1 MVAPFLESE
10 QLGSQIRPSDT
21 DVETGQPRMN
31 APTRYKYLCSY
42 VAAQP
47 TTTVKQPDTG
57 ASLPVCEAI
66 EPMSGI
72 HQATPAEIRQLAV
85 TGWRAFHADPVM
97 RWFFPDDDDYL
108 ANGLG
113 VFRWVIGRGVA
124 LNSTWCTSDGVAF
137 AKWTPPGRPEAEVE
151 DEPRND
157 PAWRL
162 SRFMAYGTFSEAN
175 TPSEPHWYLNML
187 ATHPDWQR
195 TGFGAALMGEVFA
208 IADAEGLGCY
218 LETET
223 EENVAYYRRH
233 GFKVRTEWDLMT
245 DDENDRSQGPHQWG
259 MWRQPR

>member
-1 MVAPFLESE
+1 MRRVLVLVDPLARGDVARVPARVQHGAEHRLH
-10 QLGSQIRPSDT
+10 R
-21 DVETGQPRMN
+21 VVRRRGQRHHVQV
-31 APTRYKYLCSY
+31 L
-42 VAAQP
+42 VQP
-47 TTTVKQPDTG
+47 LQ
-57 ASLPVCEAI
+57 
-66 EPMSGI
+66 
-72 HQATPAEIRQLAV
+72 
-85 TGWRAFHADPVM
+85 RALDL
-97 RWFFPDDDDYL
+97 RDL
-108 ANGLG
+108 L
-113 VFRWVIGRGVA
+113 
-124 LNSTWCTSDGVAF
+124 L
-137 AKWTPPGRPEAEVE
+137 GRPEAEVE

-233 GFKVRTEWDLMT
+233 GFEVRTEWDLMT